1 MRAKQL
7 ETLLSDFSPFGPS
20 ELDMRSRR
28 LRESGL
34 LPNTG
39 RGRGSPDLTPQHAAN
54 IIIGLGASERA
65 DLAGAAVI
73 LYSALKPSSGD
84 KWGFA
89 GYQTVGELV
98 TEILEDWENKL
109 GIETLS
115 ICRSWPMVTLSLT
128 DKPDFRY
135 GYDQAADA
143 EKDGFKTYPIRQE
156 MVFNAG
162 VLTQIALE
170 LEPQSEEEAGG
181 FVGEGGM
188 AKKLEEIRAA
198 QEKARKGPK

>member
-1 MRAKQL
+1 MRAKEL
-7 ETLLSDFSPFGPS
+7 ERLLSTFSPFGPS

-39 RGRGSPDLTPQHAAN
+39 RGRGSPDLTRQQAAN

-65 DLAGAAVI
+65 DLAGAAVV
-73 LYSALKPSSGD
+73 LYSALKPSSGE
-84 KWGFA
+84 KRGFA
-89 GYQTVGELV
+89 GCETVGELV
-98 TEILEDWENKL
+98 TSILEDWENKW

-143 EKDGFKTYPIRQE
+143 KKDGFSTYPIRQE

-170 LEPQSEEEAGG
+170 LQPEPEYERGG
-181 FVGEGGM
+181 FAGEGGM
-188 AKKLEEIRAA
+188 EQKLEEIRAA
-198 QEKARKGPK
+198 QKKAQKGM